1 MFYFMNIVRSF
12 MNCAIYHELCD
23 RMRFE
28 VDCAKSQHRI
38 ISEGLNYGFMSWH
51 SGCKKRLTRVL
62 TKQNQCVWCNY
73 SLLTGQ
79 KNNAKIY
86 YALLE
91 ILELNNIYKLRITLS
106 AHKIHNDTK
115 GIPAIFSGESIYS
128 YKSTGCII

>member
-1 MFYFMNIVRSF
+1 MGS
-12 MNCAIYHELCD
+12 C
-23 RMRFE
+23 
-28 VDCAKSQHRI
+28 
-38 ISEGLNYGFMSWH
+38 MSWR
-51 SGCKKRLTRVL
+51 SACKKRLTRVL

-106 AHKIHNDTK
+106 AHKIHIMIQK
-115 GIPAIFSGESIYS
+115 VFQLFS
-128 YKSTGCII
+128 